1 MIAKKGEF
9 YSGLGL
15 LAAFLI
21 VLVLMFLPIINGH
34 NFLNYMDDLYNSIS
48 KDSAY
53 YIPKIKTDAAA
64 YQGVTIDLTL
74 AMDSEAAAAQS
85 ALLLTKSG
93 VQMQTDGA
101 RINVS
106 GDLGAILANCLEDA
120 DAMFHNRGEQVTAKY
135 GYDAK
140 QVLYNWYLT
149 AIQMDKEL
157 NHQKRFKEAKIVAA
171 VQAKAVECAYNY
183 YGIVP
188 ESIKNKAGIVFVSL
202 LFYVIYT
209 LWFGFSIMFLF
220 EGWGLRLE
228 H

>member
-15 LAAFLI
+15 LAGFLI
-21 VLVLMFLPIINGH
+21 VLVLMFLPIINGQ

-53 YIPKIKTDAAA
+53 YIPKIKTEITD
-64 YQGVTIDLTL
+64 YQGVTIDLAL
-74 AMDSEAAAAQS
+74 EMNSERVAKQS

-93 VQMQTDGA
+93 AQVQTEGP
-101 RINVS
+101 RIHVS
-106 GDLGAILANCLEDA
+106 GDLGAILTNCLNDA
-120 DAMFHNRGEQVTAKY
+120 DAMFHNRGDQVAAKY

-157 NHQKRFKEAKIVAA
+157 KHQKRFQEATMVAT

-220 EGWGLRLE
+220 EGWGMQLE